1 MVNLNAFCPA
11 LLGTGGAA
19 RASVILVL
27 YRCYTA
33 AKCGIL
39 EDKISFCGRDLW
51 TAGGCT
57 KQLKPSRFHL
67 EVVKCASAHDCVLV
81 T

>member
-1 MVNLNAFCPA
+1 MLFVL
-11 LLGTGGAA
+11 LRLGT
-19 RASVILVL
+19 VILVL
-27 YRCYTA
+27 YRCYIGVILA

-81 T
+81 LVLVT